1 MLNIPGNRA
10 DTIVEFRRGPEGCIQ
25 TREVP
30 SGRQEFS
37 VPWRDLSR
45 SEIIFYLAC
54 GGIVGLWLDDLRRQG
69 IIQTR
74 HKHRIRVAL
83 LPEKKRLVQF

>member
-1 MLNIPGNRA
+1 MLKIPGNRS

-25 TREVP
+25 TREVHP
-30 SGRQEFS
+30 GRQEFS

-45 SEIIFYLAC
+45 SEMIFYLDC

-74 HKHRIRVAL
+74 QKHRIRVTT
-83 LPEKKRLVQF
+83 V